1 MGVVQDIIDFFK
13 TFKFSNT
20 VYEYEQGLFLRKG
33 ATIETRLKRLKP
45 ELEKKCETEEEK
57 ELKRIGKES
66 FLYIVTDFPADWA
79 AYLSCCF
86 PLTKP
91 KFSDGFIRSFYS
103 GLPLYKERFS
113 KILQQGWYWYTPIVD
128 EIIKAS
134 TQEDVMD
141 IKEITFQTTED
152 NPNDSKTMIL
162 SYNVRYKLM
171 NIYKA
176 YMAVK
181 DYETTLEDQ
190 ALSMGKR
197 SIRRM
202 IRKVIKNDAEN
213 GGKDTVKYGMSFAD
227 CTTPDKEE
235 ELERKIEKELRK
247 IATEKWGV
255 EILDVYITDLAECRI
270 SKLAHSEHP
279 SVKYRHNTPPLE
291 EL

>member
-1 MGVVQDIIDFFK
+1 MGIVQDIIDFFK
-13 TFKFSNT
+13 TFKFSST

-45 ELEKKCETEEEK
+45 DLEKKCETEERK
-57 ELKRIGKES
+57 EFERIGKQS
-66 FLYIVTDFPADWA
+66 FLHIVTDLPQAWA
-79 AYLSCCF
+79 AY
-86 PLTKP
+86 
-91 KFSDGFIRSFYS
+91 
-103 GLPLYKERFS
+103 
-113 KILQQGWYWYTPIVD
+113 WYIPIVD

-152 NPNDSKTMIL
+152 DPKESKTMML
-162 SYNVRYKLM
+162 SYNVRYKLI

-176 YMAVK
+176 YMSVK
-181 DYETTLEDQ
+181 DYETTVEDQ

-202 IRKVIKNDAEN
+202 IRKVIKNDVEN
-213 GGKDTVKYGMSFAD
+213 GGKDTIKYGMSFAD
-227 CTTPDKEE
+227 CINPEKEE

-247 IATEKWGV
+247 VATEKWGI
-255 EILDVYITDLAECRI
+255 EIIDVYITDLAECRI